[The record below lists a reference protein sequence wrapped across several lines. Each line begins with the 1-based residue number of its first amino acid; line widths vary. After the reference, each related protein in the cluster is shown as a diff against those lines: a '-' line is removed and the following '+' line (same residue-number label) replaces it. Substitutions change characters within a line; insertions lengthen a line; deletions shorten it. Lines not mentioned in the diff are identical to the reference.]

1 MKISLTDFN
10 NNLKPSNNEGKNE
23 FNKEIKKAKKTNGLS
38 NILTKEINLFGSG
51 LSLQKKEAFYSE
63 LQILLSAGLDLQRAL
78 TLVIDNQR
86 KTYDKKLFSDIQ
98 QYIVDGLSLSA
109 SMEETR
115 QFSKYEIF
123 SIKIGE
129 ETGRLTAIL
138 NELAVF
144 FQKSL
149 QYRRKVFGA
158 LAYPI
163 FVIVFAL
170 AVVVFLLQFL
180 VPMFSGVYERFDK
193 ELPELTQ
200 KIVFLSNWMID
211 YSMYLFLGIGLLIV
225 FLFTQRTKVWFRK
238 MSSWLL
244 VRLPIF
250 GPLIREIYLVRF
262 CQSMSLLLSS
272 KVPLLKAVGLV
283 KSMINFYSIEVALS
297 HAEKE
302 ILNGSTLEDAL
313 QPFPFFPKQLL
324 ALVKVGEEASQ
335 LDTMFQKLGDQY
347 NNAVEQRTEVLS
359 SLIEPI
365 LIVGLG
371 VLVGIV
377 LIAMYLPLF
386 QLSTGVN

>member
-1 MKISLTDFN
+1 MKVSQKKIDVRPIKVLPKKELPIKTS
-10 NNLKPSNNEGKNE
+10 KN
-23 FNKEIKKAKKTNGLS
+23 KKYVT
-38 NILTKEINLFGSG
+38 NILSKEINLFGTG
-51 LSLQKKEAFYSE
+51 LPLQKKESFYSE
-63 LQILLSAGLDLQRAL
+63 LQILLFAGLDLQRAL
-78 TLVIDNQR
+78 TLIIENQR
-86 KTYDKKLFSDIQ
+86 KTSDKSLFSNIQ
-98 QYIVDGLSLSA
+98 QSIIDGLSLSA
-109 SMEETR
+109 SIEETG
-115 QFSKYEIF
+115 QFSKYEVF

-129 ETGRLTAIL
+129 ETGQLTSIL
-138 NELAVF
+138 NELASF
-144 FQKSL
+144 FKKSL

-163 FVIVFAL
+163 FVIVFSL

-200 KIVFLSNWMID
+200 KIVFLSNWMVD
-211 YSMYLFLGIGLLIV
+211 YSMYLFLGIGIFMV

-238 MSSWLL
+238 VSSWLL
-244 VRLPIF
+244 IRLPIF
-250 GPLIREIYLVRF
+250 GALIQEIYLVRF

-272 KVPLLKAVGLV
+272 KIPLLQAVGLV

-313 QPFPFFPKQLL
+313 RPFSFFPKQLL

-335 LDTMFQKLGDQY
+335 LDAMFQKLGEQY

>member
-1 MKISLTDFN
+1 
-10 NNLKPSNNEGKNE
+10 
-23 FNKEIKKAKKTNGLS
+23 
-38 NILTKEINLFGSG
+38 
-51 LSLQKKEAFYSE
+51 
-63 LQILLSAGLDLQRAL
+63 
-78 TLVIDNQR
+78 
-86 KTYDKKLFSDIQ
+86 
-98 QYIVDGLSLSA
+98 
-109 SMEETR
+109 MEETR

>member
-1 MKISLTDFN
+1 MKISLIDFN
-10 NNLKPSNNEGKNE
+10 HNSKKSNSEEKNGLA
-23 FNKEIKKAKKTNGLS
+23 NEIKETKKTSNLS

-51 LSLQKKEAFYSE
+51 LSLQKKESFYSE

-78 TLVIDNQR
+78 TLVIDNQK
-86 KTYDKKLFSDIQ
+86 KTNDKKLFSDIQ
-98 QYIVDGLSLSA
+98 QSIIGGLSLSE
-109 SMEETR
+109 SINETR

-129 ETGRLTAIL
+129 ETGQLTSIL
-138 NELAVF
+138 NELASF

-163 FVIVFAL
+163 FVIVFSL

-211 YSMYLFLGIGLLIV
+211 YSMYLFLGIGVLIV
-225 FLFTQRTKVWFRK
+225 LLFTQRTKVWFRK

-272 KVPLLKAVGLV
+272 KIPLLKAVGLV
-283 KSMINFYSIEVALS
+283 KSMINFYSIEIALS

-335 LDTMFQKLGDQY
+335 LDTMFQKLGEQY

>member
-1 MKISLTDFN
+1 MKISLHNFN
-10 NNLKPSNNEGKNE
+10 SNTK
-23 FNKEIKKAKKTNGLS
+23 KKAVENTKKGNQDNTGTKKKNSLS
-38 NILTKEINLFGSG
+38 DILTKEINFLGSG
-51 LSLQKKEAFYSE
+51 LPLKKKEAFYSE

-78 TLVIDNQR
+78 ILIIENQKKGNDKTLF
-86 KTYDKKLFSDIQ
+86 LGIQ
-98 QYIVDGLSLSA
+98 QNIISGLSLSEA
-109 SMEETR
+109 IDETK
-115 QFSKYEIF
+115 QFSKYEVF

-129 ETGRLTAIL
+129 ETGRLTTIL
-138 NELAVF
+138 KELAIF

-158 LAYPI
+158 LAYPV

-170 AVVVFLLQFL
+170 SVVVFLLQFL

-193 ELPELTQ
+193 ELPTLTQ
-200 KIVFLSNWMID
+200 KIVNLSNWMID
-211 YSMYLFLGIGLLIV
+211 YSLYLFLGLGVFIA
-225 FLFTQRTKVWFRK
+225 FLFSQRTQLWFRK

-250 GPLIREIYLVRF
+250 GELIRKIYLVRF
-262 CQSMSLLLSS
+262 CQSMALLLSS
-272 KVPLLKAVGLV
+272 KIPLLQAVGLV
-283 KSMINFYSIEVALS
+283 KSMINFYTIENALT

-302 ILNGSTLEDAL
+302 ILNGATLEASL
-313 QPFPFFPKQLL
+313 LPFPFFPKQLT
-324 ALVKVGEEASQ
+324 ALIKVGEEASQ
-335 LDTMFQKLGDQY
+335 LDTMFQKLAEQY
-347 NNAVEQRTEVLS
+347 NNEVEQRTEVLS

>member
-1 MKISLTDFN
+1 MKISKN
-10 NNLKPSNNEGKNE
+10 NINQISLDSTTNKKNNVTKNKSSNK
-23 FNKEIKKAKKTNGLS
+23 KEINLNK
-38 NILTKEINLFGSG
+38 ILNKEINLFGSG
-51 LSLQKKEAFYSE
+51 LPLKKKEAFYSE

-78 TLVIDNQR
+78 TLIIENQKR
-86 KTYDKKLFSDIQ
+86 ANDKMLFSDIQ
-98 QYIVDGLSLSA
+98 QHIIDGLSLSE
-109 SMEETR
+109 SIDETG
-115 QFSKYEIF
+115 QFSKYEVF

-129 ETGRLTAIL
+129 ETGRLTTIL

-163 FVIVFAL
+163 FVIIFAL
-170 AVVVFLLQFL
+170 SVVVFLLQFL
-180 VPMFSGVYERFDK
+180 VPMFSGVYSRFDK

-200 KIVFLSNWMID
+200 TIVGLSNWMIN
-211 YSMYLFLGIGLLIV
+211 YSLYLFGGIIAIII
-225 FLFTQRTKVWFRK
+225 FLFTQRTKLWFRK
-238 MSSWLL
+238 VSSWLL
-244 VRLPIF
+244 IRLPVF
-250 GPLIREIYLVRF
+250 GELIRKIYLVRF

-272 KVPLLKAVGLV
+272 KIPLLQAVELV
-283 KSMINFYSIEVALS
+283 KSMINFYPIEKALS

-302 ILNGSTLEDAL
+302 ILNGSTLEAAL
-313 QPFPFFPKQLL
+313 LSFSFFPKQLL

-335 LDTMFQKLGDQY
+335 LDNMFQKLTEQY
-347 NNAVEQRTEVLS
+347 NNEVEQRTEVLS

-386 QLSTGVN
+386 QLSTSVG